1 MGANIKTPFKI
12 QPQKVDNETITQ
24 IELFRLKLGKTRY
37 YVRSIKRFRPYKTS
51 DSIHDSPNSS
61 GTIVETITCDAVS
74 SSPTTWRKLR
84 KLVKKNF
91 DIKLPRSANSIIWNR
106 HTFYY
111 NTSTAIIKR

>member
-1 MGANIKTPFKI
+1 MGVNIKIPYKV
-12 QPQKVDNETITQ
+12 QPQDIDNETITQ
-24 IELFRLKLGKTRY
+24 IELFKLKFGNTRY
-37 YVRSIKRFRPYKTS
+37 YVRSIKRFRSYKTS
-51 DSIHDSPNSS
+51 DSIHDTPSNS
-61 GTIVETITCDAVS
+61 GTIVESIACDSAC

-91 DIKLPRSANSIIWNR
+91 DIKLPRSANSINWNR